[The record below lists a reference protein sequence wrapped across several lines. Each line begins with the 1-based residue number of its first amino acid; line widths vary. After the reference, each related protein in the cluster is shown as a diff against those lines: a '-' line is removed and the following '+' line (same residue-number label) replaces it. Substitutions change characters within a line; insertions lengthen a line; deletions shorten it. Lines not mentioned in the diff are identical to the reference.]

1 MKTDKIII
9 TDFSYTAL
17 SNADGVKVYTAVNNL
32 LADGYTVVISFSG
45 INAVSTSFLNSFIG
59 SLVDQHGFN
68 ILTRVKIV
76 DYTMSIANFLKNYI
90 AELKSV
96 SSTFPE

>member
-1 MKTDKIII
+1 MKTEKIII
-9 TDFSYTAL
+9 TDFSHSAL
-17 SNADGVKVYTAVNNL
+17 SNADGVRIYTVVNNL
-32 LADGYTVVISFSG
+32 LADGNIVVVSFAG

-59 SLVDQHGFN
+59 SLAEHHGLN
-68 ILTRVKIV
+68 ILTRVKVV
-76 DYTMSIANFLKNYI
+76 DYTASIANFLKNYI

>member
-9 TDFSYTAL
+9 TNFSLSAL

-32 LADGYTVVISFSG
+32 LSDGYTVIVSFSG

-59 SLVDQHGFN
+59 SLVENYGFN

-76 DYTMSIANFLKNYI
+76 DYTASIANLLKNYI
-90 AELKSV
+90 NDLKSV
-96 SSTFPE
+96 SSVYPE

>member
-9 TDFSYTAL
+9 TNFSISAL
-17 SNADGVKVYTAVNNL
+17 SSADGVKVYTAVNNL
-32 LADGYTVVISFSG
+32 LSDGYTVVVSFSG

-59 SLVDQHGFN
+59 SLVENYGLN

-76 DYTMSIANFLKNYI
+76 DYTASIANLLKNYI
-90 AELKSV
+90 NDLKSV
-96 SSTFPE
+96 SSVCPE

>member
-1 MKTDKIII
+1 MKTDKITL
-9 TDFSYTAL
+9 TDYTNSAL
-17 SNADGVKVYTAVNNL
+17 SNADGVKVYTVVNNL
-32 LADGYTVVISFSG
+32 LTDGGNVIVSFAG

-76 DYTMSIANFLKNYI
+76 DYTVSIANFLKNYVK
-90 AELKSV
+90 ELKSV
-96 SSTFPE
+96 SSA